1 MSVIFYVAGLVYM
14 LNPQI
19 PTQILCVVSGLL
31 LLAYGIIKLIGYFAG
46 DLYCLA
52 FQYDLGCGLLLLVL
66 GAVVLVMNLKV
77 SVYLVPGLGLLIL
90 LDSLLTIQM
99 VHDAKKFGLETW
111 KRILLLALVTG
122 ALGVVILVKAF
133 TAAAVT
139 KATIGCALLA
149 EGLMKQCVVHDATKA
164 YK

>member
-111 KRILLLALVTG
+111 KRILLLAL
-122 ALGVVILVKAF
+122 L
-133 TAAAVT
+133 
-139 KATIGCALLA
+139 
-149 EGLMKQCVVHDATKA
+149 
-164 YK
+164 

>member
-1 MSVIFYVAGLVYM
+1 M
-14 LNPQI
+14 
-19 PTQILCVVSGLL
+19 L

-99 VHDAKKFGLETW
+99 VHDAKNLVW
-111 KRILLLALVTG
+111 KPG
-122 ALGVVILVKAF
+122 NAF
-133 TAAAVT
+133 
-139 KATIGCALLA
+139 CCWRL
-149 EGLMKQCVVHDATKA
+149 
-164 YK
+164 